1 MWTDEHQKSLH
12 KMKQSLTSDAIMTYF
27 DPYKL
32 TELVVD
38 ASPVGLG
45 AVMAQRNGPHEPA
58 RVISYA
64 SRAVSPIEQKYS
76 QTEHE
81 ALATVWGC

>member
-1 MWTDEHQKSLH
+1 LDRGTPDVLD
-12 KMKQSLTSDAIMTYF
+12 KMKRSLTSDAVMTYF

-38 ASPVGLG
+38 ASPVGLA
-45 AVMAQRNGPHEPA
+45 AVLAQRSGPHEPA

-64 SRAVSPIEQKYS
+64 SRALSSIEQKYS
-76 QTEHE
+76 I
-81 ALATVWGC
+81 LAIVWGTIYPYQ